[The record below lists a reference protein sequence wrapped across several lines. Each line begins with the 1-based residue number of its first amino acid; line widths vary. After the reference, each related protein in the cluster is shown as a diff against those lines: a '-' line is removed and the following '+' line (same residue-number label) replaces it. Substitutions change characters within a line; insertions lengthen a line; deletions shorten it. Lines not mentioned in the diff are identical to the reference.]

1 VGPGVDIDSRRQDCG
16 NSYSTKKAHIVVSIN
31 TQYKLSSDK
40 RSAAAD
46 QKKDGFDIHAGSQA
60 ILDVLST
67 TQKCESGGSN

>member
-1 VGPGVDIDSRRQDCG
+1 MGPGVDIDSRRQDCG

-60 ILDVLST
+60 IFRRFVYNA
-67 TQKCESGGSN
+67 EM